1 MSSCLCRSI
10 MVCAH
15 AHPAR
20 ARPGTSNGSSA
31 HNCMQEATHAQGFHE
46 ETKVD
51 LAQLEIFLS
60 IADEKSFSRAA
71 EKMLRTQPAL
81 SIAIKRLEEELG
93 ETLFDRSSK
102 SGTMTEAGKILYSYA
117 QKMINLRD
125 EAKDSISEL
134 RGMFRGRL
142 TIGANEST
150 SLYVLPSLLLE
161 YRKRHPQIKIEV
173 SRNVSEK
180 IPLEVVERNLDF
192 GFLSYDPMN
201 PALQSIEVHRDELTL
216 VVPPGHQ
223 FVGRKQ
229 VTVKELGEEQF
240 VAHNVKTPSR
250 SRIFDLFAQ
259 HRTPLNICIELATLE
274 TIKEFVRRNAG
285 IAILPKLSVQGD
297 IESGRLI
304 EVPVKGMK
312 IEKILRL
319 IYRRETSL
327 SHAAKSFLD
336 LVKSWK

>member
-1 MSSCLCRSI
+1 MR
-10 MVCAH
+10 
-15 AHPAR
+15 
-20 ARPGTSNGSSA
+20 T
-31 HNCMQEATHAQGFHE
+31 QGFSE
-46 ETKVD
+46 EIELD
-51 LAQLEIFLS
+51 LSQLEIFLS

-173 SRNVSEK
+173 FRNVSEK

-201 PALQSIEVHRDELTL
+201 PALQSIEVHRDELAL
-216 VVPPGHQ
+216 VVPPKHRLA
-223 FVGRKQ
+223 GRKQ

-250 SRIFDLFAQ
+250 ARIFELFAH
-259 HRTPLNICIELATLE
+259 HRAPLNICVELATLE
-274 TIKEFVRRNAG
+274 TTKDFVMRNVG
-285 IAILPKLSVQGD
+285 IAILPKLAVQGE
-297 IESGRLI
+297 IESGKLV
-304 EVPVKGMK
+304 EVSVRGMK
-312 IEKILRL
+312 IEKVLRL
-319 IYRRETSL
+319 VYRRESSL
-327 SHAAKSFLD
+327 SHAAKSFLE
-336 LVKSWK
+336 LVKSEL

>member
-1 MSSCLCRSI
+1 M
-10 MVCAH
+10 
-15 AHPAR
+15 
-20 ARPGTSNGSSA
+20 
-31 HNCMQEATHAQGFHE
+31 
-46 ETKVD
+46 D
-51 LAQLEIFLS
+51 LAQLEIFLC

-102 SGTMTEAGKILYSYA
+102 SGTLTEAGKILYSYA

-125 EAKDSISEL
+125 EARESIGEL

-150 SLYVLPSLLLE
+150 SLYVLPALLLE

-173 SRNVSEK
+173 FRNVSER
-180 IPLEVVERNLDF
+180 IPLEVIERNLDF
-192 GFLSYDPMN
+192 GFLSYDPMR
-201 PALQSIEVHRDELTL
+201 PALQSLEVHRDELVL
-216 VVPPGHQ
+216 VVPPKHRLA
-223 FVGRKQ
+223 GRKQ
-229 VTVKELGEEQF
+229 ATVKELGEEQF

-250 SRIFDLFAQ
+250 TRIFELFAQ

-274 TIKEFVRRNAG
+274 TIKDFVIQNVG
-285 IAILPKLSVQGD
+285 IAILPRLAVQSE
-297 IESGRLI
+297 IESGQLI
-304 EVPVKGMK
+304 EVPIKGMK

-319 IYRRETSL
+319 VYRRESSL
-327 SHAAKSFLD
+327 SHAAKSFLEM
-336 LVKSWK
+336 VKSQR